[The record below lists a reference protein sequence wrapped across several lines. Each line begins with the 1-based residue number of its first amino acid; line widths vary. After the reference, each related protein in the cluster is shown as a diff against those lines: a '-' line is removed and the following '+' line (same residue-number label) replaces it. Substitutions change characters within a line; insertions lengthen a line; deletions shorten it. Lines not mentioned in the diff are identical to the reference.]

1 MRPYDLHF
9 FPNPPIY
16 LLGFFLILGFL
27 LALLRLGII
36 RYVYERLGL
45 SSGTLGTL
53 LGADVLHLAHIR
65 DLRWGV
71 HDRYRLRAAGR
82 YPRKA
87 ERRLPDRQGRGVGI
101 PGPESSA
108 ACPDQTM

>member
-9 FPNPPIY
+9 FPYPPIY

-65 DLRWGV
+65 DLGAPVASIGGAGTFDGV
-71 HDRYRLRAAGR
+71 FMIGIVSVLLA
-82 YPRKA
+82 
-87 ERRLPDRQGRGVGI
+87 GI
-101 PGPESSA
+101 PGRPKEDSLTGRA
-108 ACPDQTM
+108 EV